1 MKGGATPSGV
11 QNERTALAWQR
22 TALSLVVASAAL
34 ARLAYERIG
43 YPGLLCL
50 VAIPASLF
58 VFRESRTRYRRRG
71 DDGNRH
77 ARGGIAGLTV
87 AAIIIMLCLT
97 SLAIVLRW

>member
-1 MKGGATPSGV
+1 MSDQQPPGA
-11 QNERTALAWQR
+11 QNERTALSWQR
-22 TALSLVVASAAL
+22 TALSLIVASAAL
-34 ARLAYERIG
+34 ARLAYERVG

-71 DDGNRH
+71 PDDGNPH

-87 AAIIIMLCLT
+87 AAIIIVLCLT
-97 SLAIVLRW
+97 SLAIVLRG